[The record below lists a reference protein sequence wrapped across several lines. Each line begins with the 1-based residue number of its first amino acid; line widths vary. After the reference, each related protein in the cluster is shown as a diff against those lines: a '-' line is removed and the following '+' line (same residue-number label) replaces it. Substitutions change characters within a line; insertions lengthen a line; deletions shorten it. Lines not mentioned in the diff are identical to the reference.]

1 MTIMGNEPLAYDE
14 HWKNS
19 VDRTS
24 PEWIAY
30 CEGVYYVRRYLRTKL
45 REGKYEAIAEFDETC
60 AVYQK
65 TTGGDVRVAGLRDV
79 FRKVWE
85 SDRAEL
91 QRQVLQ
97 EEAYAHAA

>member
-1 MTIMGNEPLAYDE
+1 MTIMGKDTLAYDK

-19 VDRTS
+19 VDRIS

-45 REGKYEAIAEFDETC
+45 REGKDEAIAEFEATC
-60 AVYQK
+60 TVYQK
-65 TTGGDVRVAGLRDV
+65 TTGGDTRVARLRDV

-91 QRQVLQ
+91 QRQILQ